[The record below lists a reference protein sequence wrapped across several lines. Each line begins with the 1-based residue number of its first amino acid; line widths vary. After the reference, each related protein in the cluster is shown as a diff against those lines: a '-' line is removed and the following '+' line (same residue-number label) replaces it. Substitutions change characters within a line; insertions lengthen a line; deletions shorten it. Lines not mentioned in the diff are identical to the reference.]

1 MWYTSNAIGRTAF
14 CLGSPPPPISG
25 LSLYCPPKLLT
36 AVLWS
41 CTVWLFPLWEF
52 RPATISGRRQAHVAI
67 ISSQFPPRCFLFL
80 LLSWS
85 DAYLMLCDGD
95 ADANSAALP
104 VTAKNCQVPVNGFES
119 SWDARGHPLL
129 MAPQDPTLKKPT
141 LEEREARQGLLTF
154 LLQAVCISA
163 LGTASFA

>member
-1 MWYTSNAIGRTAF
+1 MPQAGLRSALVARRE
-14 CLGSPPPPISG
+14 CPPK
-25 LSLYCPPKLLT
+25 LYCPPKLLT
-36 AVLWS
+36 AILWS

-119 SWDARGHPLL
+119 SWDARGYLLL
-129 MAPQDPTLKKPT
+129 MSPTRPHSQETYSRGKRSK
-141 LEEREARQGLLTF
+141 AGLINFPSTGCLHF
-154 LLQAVCISA
+154 CPGHSFICIVD
-163 LGTASFA
+163 L